1 MDRKI
6 DATRKRGVF
15 LSTNIV
21 YGIQE
26 NNHMNKDV
34 KLHFYKNLDYLC
46 KANQISINDLKVEL
60 GIKGAIKSLESFI
73 KICNFFDVIADDILF
88 TTLKDTTK

>member
-6 DATRKRGVF
+6 DAARKRGVF

-21 YGIQE
+21 LWNTKKQ
-26 NNHMNKDV
+26 HMDKDI
-34 KLHFYKNLDYLC
+34 KLHFDKNLDYLC
-46 KANQISINDLKVEL
+46 KANQISIKDLKAEL

-88 TTLKDTTK
+88 TTLKDTKK

>member
-1 MDRKI
+1 MD
-6 DATRKRGVF
+6 
-15 LSTNIV
+15 
-21 YGIQE
+21 
-26 NNHMNKDV
+26 KDV

-46 KANQISINDLKVEL
+46 KANHISINDLKAEL

-88 TTLKDTTK
+88 TTLKDTNK

>member
-6 DATRKRGVF
+6 DAARKRGVF

-21 YGIQE
+21 LW
-26 NNHMNKDV
+26 NTKNHHMDKDI
-34 KLHFYKNLDYLC
+34 KLHFDKNLNFLC
-46 KANQISINDLKVEL
+46 KANQISKTELKAKL
-60 GIKGAIKSLESFI
+60 GIKGAIKSLESLI

-88 TTLKDTTK
+88 TTLKDTVK